1 MRSSP
6 RHGEEGFSYMETIA
20 ALFIAAISASALAAL
35 VLGLFRAPFTIR
47 SSSRESAS
55 VALLDREL
63 RLMAAR
69 IQGPWW
75 TEAADMHLFPES
87 LTVNWLDGVRENTL
101 HLEIGSGELR
111 VNCGGQVSRLSF
123 PAVWTPRFT
132 SLNPYEE
139 TRGAEDGFR
148 LLLDTEGRLLE
159 IRVVFGTHTF
169 MEDSR

>member
-6 RHGEEGFSYMETIA
+6 RRGDEGFSYMETIA
-20 ALFIAAISASALAAL
+20 ALFIAAISASALAVL

-47 SSSRESAS
+47 SSGRESAS

-75 TEAADMHLFPES
+75 TEGPDMALFPES
-87 LTVNWLDGVRENTL
+87 LTLNWLDGVRDHTL

-123 PAVWTPRFT
+123 PAVWTPRFM
-132 SLNPYEE
+132 
-139 TRGAEDGFR
+139 GAEGGFR
-148 LLLDTEGRLLE
+148 LLLDTEGRLPE
-159 IRVVFGTHTF
+159 IRVVFGTHSL

>member
-6 RHGEEGFSYMETIA
+6 RRGEEGFSYMETIA
-20 ALFIAAISASALAAL
+20 ALFIAAISASALAVL

-75 TEAADMHLFPES
+75 TEGADMHLFPES

-101 HLEIGSGELR
+101 HLEIGEGELR
-111 VNCGGQVSRLSF
+111 VNCGGEVSRLSF
-123 PAVWTPRFT
+123 PAAWTPRF
-132 SLNPYEE
+132 NGENQ
-139 TRGAEDGFR
+139 GAEGGFR
-148 LLLDTEGRLLE
+148 LLLDTEGRLPE
-159 IRVVFGTHTF
+159 ICAVFGTQSL

>member
-1 MRSSP
+1 MRSSS
-6 RHGEEGFSYMETIA
+6 RRGDEGFSYMETIA
-20 ALFIAAISASALAAL
+20 ALFIAAISASALAVL

-47 SSSRESAS
+47 SGSRESAS

-75 TEAADMHLFPES
+75 TEGPDMALFPES

-111 VNCGGQVSRLSF
+111 VNCGGELSRLSF
-123 PAVWTPRFT
+123 PVTWTPRF
-132 SLNPYEE
+132 E
-139 TRGAEDGFR
+139 GANQEAEGGFR
-148 LLLDTEGRLLE
+148 LLLDTEGRLPE
-159 IRVVFGTHTF
+159 ICVVFGTHSL